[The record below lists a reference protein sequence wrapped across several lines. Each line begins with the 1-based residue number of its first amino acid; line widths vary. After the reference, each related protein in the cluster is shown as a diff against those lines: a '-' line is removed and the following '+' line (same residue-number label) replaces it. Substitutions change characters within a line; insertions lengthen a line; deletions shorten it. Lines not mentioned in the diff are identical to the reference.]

1 MMVVPGALDQL
12 THTIQV
18 LQQLQ
23 RLLPIEA
30 TLSDVADLLASLQA
44 NNGSDVLLE
53 DVIQHLV
60 GEHIAA
66 QIAPR
71 RALRRRDQMKQ
82 EVAALER
89 ANKQCEYILTH

>member
-12 THTIQV
+12 THTIQG

-23 RLLPIEA
+23 RLLPIKA

-60 GEHIAA
+60 SEHIAA
-66 QIAPR
+66 QIAQR
-71 RALRRRDQMKQ
+71 GLFAGVTR
-82 EVAALER
+82 
-89 ANKQCEYILTH
+89 